1 MSARSAWPSS
11 KASHNATA
19 TPSSNTSNPVDANA
33 SQLGTSPS
41 GITRIALPSAK
52 NSVAMITTPATR
64 HRLRRPTHRGHHR
77 PERRHRD
84 HGEHHPVPGPQRAL
98 DAAGHPG
105 AHQRQRGDHRRSTS
119 ARWPG
124 YARCRSAGPA
134 RGRTA
139 NQATPG
145 TATR

>member
-19 TPSSNTSNPVDANA
+19 TPSSSTSNPVDANA

-52 NSVAMITTPATR
+52 NSVAMTTTPATR
-64 HRLRRPTHRGHHR
+64 TGCDGLRTAATIAPSVDTEITANITQCPARS
-77 PERRHRD
+77 
-84 HGEHHPVPGPQRAL
+84 GPSTLPAI
-98 DAAGHPG
+98 AGTQ
-105 AHQRQRGDHRRSTS
+105 QRQRGDHRRQ
-119 ARWPG
+119 RHL
-124 YARCRSAGPA
+124 AGPA
-134 RGRTA
+134 APVSRGRASSSTTA
-139 NQATPG
+139 NQAIAG